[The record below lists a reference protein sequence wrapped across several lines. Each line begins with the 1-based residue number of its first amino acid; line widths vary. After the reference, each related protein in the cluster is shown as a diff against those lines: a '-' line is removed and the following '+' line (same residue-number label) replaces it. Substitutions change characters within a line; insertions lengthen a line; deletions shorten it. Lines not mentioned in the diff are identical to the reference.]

1 MSFVTHIPLGILS
14 STNFS
19 KEIKYAISM
28 LGIPR
33 LVAVKFKINF
43 DFHVSILFFT
53 FSILNCFQEC
63 MNI

>member
-1 MSFVTHIPLGILS
+1 MSFITHIPLGILS

-19 KEIKYAISM
+19 REIKYAISM

-33 LVAVKFKINF
+33 LAAVKFKINF
-43 DFHVSILFFT
+43 DFHVSILL
-53 FSILNCFQEC
+53 SHSACFQEC